1 MISDAIMLDTCGR
14 TCIIEYNQLKGGRS
28 MANSKRLQVTVSE
41 STLERLLAICEDKG
55 LSRSA
60 VLSLALDKL
69 WKEEYADK
77 K

>member
-1 MISDAIMLDTCGR
+1 
-14 TCIIEYNQLKGGRS
+14 
-28 MANSKRLQVTVSE
+28 MADSKRLQI
-41 STLERLLAICEDKG
+41 TLSDSAFKRLLAICEDKG

-60 VLSLALDKL
+60 GVSLALDKL

>member
-1 MISDAIMLDTCGR
+1 
-14 TCIIEYNQLKGGRS
+14 